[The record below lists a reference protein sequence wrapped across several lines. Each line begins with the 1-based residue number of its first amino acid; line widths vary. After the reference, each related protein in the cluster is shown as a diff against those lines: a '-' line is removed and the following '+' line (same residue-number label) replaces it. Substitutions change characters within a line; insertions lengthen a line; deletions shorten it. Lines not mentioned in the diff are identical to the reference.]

1 MTGVF
6 SYICELCETHWDCAT
21 NEIDLVYVASFCD
34 CEITRSE
41 FQKGLDMFG
50 LTAVYAGRQ

>member
-6 SYICELCETHWDCAT
+6 SYICELCGNHWDCAT

-50 LTAVYAGRQ
+50 LTAVYAG